1 MENTFDENHEHLH
14 RGQSD
19 NLAAALRHFVKYQ
32 LPLSGNTN
40 HSQLEESTSEPL
52 DPNDI
57 PLTLNI
63 PNNVGSNISKQ
74 DPLARFL
81 SGKRRLLNK
90 TIEDIVTLIEE
101 REKIRDR
108 NIYQIDKDICEVH
121 TRMFN
126 LPGQRYQL
134 NPDIEK
140 MYHTLQQQVMRS
152 YGEQRAEAISCWRDV
167 TRLKSDLREPVKE
180 LEQEKRK
187 QSLLLGGYQW

>member
-1 MENTFDENHEHLH
+1 MEHTFDGNHEQLH

-32 LPLSGNTN
+32 LPYRGITN

-63 PNNVGSNISKQ
+63 PNNVGSNTSKQ

-121 TRMFN
+121 TRMLN
-126 LPGQRYQL
+126 LPRERYIV
-134 NPDIEK
+134 NPDTEK

-152 YGEQRAEAISCWRDV
+152 YGEQRAEEISCWRDV